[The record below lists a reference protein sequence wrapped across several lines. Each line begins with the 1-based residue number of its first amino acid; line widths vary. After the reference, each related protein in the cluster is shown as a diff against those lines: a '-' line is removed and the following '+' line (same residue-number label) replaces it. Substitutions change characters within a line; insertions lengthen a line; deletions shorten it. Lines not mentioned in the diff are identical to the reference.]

1 MIDKTLPPASWDAFI
16 GQQKLKDRFQIKID
30 ATLNRYEPLGDIL
43 LYSGPGLGKSS
54 LAKLVAD
61 NLEQKYTTMDMPVKS
76 KALAKT
82 FLETEGVLVLDEI
95 HRLSKKDQE
104 NLLPVL
110 WKRVVQFDNGKQH
123 PIPKENHL
131 TIIGA
136 TTELAEIIKPLRER
150 FSWLARF
157 EPYTDDDM
165 AQIVKRMAKM
175 MDLSPSEEEAIA
187 LGKASASTP
196 RQARN
201 LILTA
206 RDLDTTNPTEILEVA
221 GITKEGLTEEHVE
234 YMLALGRLD
243 NRAGVDNLSNLLGL
257 PKDILKELE
266 HLLINKGYLVL
277 GPKGRELTIPGM
289 QKVREFSQS

>member
-30 ATLNRYEPLGDIL
+30 ATLNRFEPLGDIL

-61 NLEQKYTTMDMPVKS
+61 NLEQNYTTMDMPVKS
-76 KALAKT
+76 KSLARA

-110 WKRVVQFDNGKQH
+110 WKRVVQLDNGKQH
-123 PIPKENHL
+123 PIPPENHL

-136 TTELAEIIKPLRER
+136 TTELAEIIKPLRDR

-157 EPYTDDDM
+157 EPYTDEDM
-165 AQIVKRMAKM
+165 TQIIQRMATM
-175 MDLSPSEEEAIA
+175 MDLAPSEDEAAA
-187 LGKASASTP
+187 LGVAAASTP
-196 RQARN
+196 RRARN

-206 RDLDTTNPTEILEVA
+206 RDLGTTNPAEILEVA
-221 GITKEGLTEEHVE
+221 GITPDGLTEEHVE
-234 YMLALGRLD
+234 YLLALGRLD
-243 NRAGVDNLSNLLGL
+243 NRAGVDNLANLLGL

-266 HLLINKGYLVL
+266 HLLITKGYLIL
-277 GPKGRELTIPGM
+277 GPKGRELTILGM
-289 QKVREFSQS
+289 QRTRELNQS